1 MSTDTTLVCA
11 EAEALAEPLA
21 SAGVPTRV
29 SIARDR
35 RVLAVLA
42 LLAASALCVATLEVR
57 MERTG
62 DSFYQFLVWNL
73 FLAWVPLVCAG
84 AAFARAR
91 RRGLDLFVIVLLLLW
106 LLFFPNAPYMLT
118 DFIHVG
124 ERSSVPLWYDA
135 LMLSSFAW
143 TALLLGFA
151 SLYLVQMVVRSVLG
165 TAWSWVVVAAA
176 LALSSFGVYLGRF
189 VRFNS
194 WDALLRPGRVAHVI
208 SNQLEDPFQHPRMVA
223 VLVVLTAFLLVGYAV
238 LYAFVEVGL
247 ELRQTGRRLRR

>member
-1 MSTDTTLVCA
+1 VAT
-11 EAEALAEPLA
+11 P
-21 SAGVPTRV
+21 V
-29 SIARDR
+29 SIARGP

-42 LLAASALCVATLEVR
+42 LLAASALCVATLEIR

-73 FLAWVPLVCAG
+73 FLAWVPLICAA

-91 RRGLDLFVIVLLLLW
+91 RGIDAVVIALLLLW

-124 ERSSVPLWYDA
+124 ESPSVPLWYDA

-151 SLYLVQMVVRSVLG
+151 SLYLVQIVVRGVVG
-165 TAWSWVVVAAA
+165 AAWSWVVVAAA

-194 WDALLRPGRVAHVI
+194 WDALLRPGRVAQVI
-208 SNQLEDPFQHPRMVA
+208 SNQLENPLHHPRMVA
-223 VLVVLTAFLLVGYAV
+223 VLVVLTAFLLVGYVV
-238 LYAFVEVGL
+238 LYAFVELGI
-247 ELRQTGRRLRR
+247 ELRHAGRRMRR

>member
-1 MSTDTTLVCA
+1 MSTGTRVVGPRL
-11 EAEALAEPLA
+11 EALAGPLA
-21 SAGVPTRV
+21 SAAVATPV
-29 SIARDR
+29 SIARSP

-42 LLAASALCVATLEVR
+42 LLAASALCVATLEIR

-73 FLAWVPLVCAG
+73 FLAWVPLICAA

-91 RRGLDLFVIVLLLLW
+91 RGIDAVVIALLLLW

-124 ERSSVPLWYDA
+124 ESPSVPLWYDA

-151 SLYLVQMVVRSVLG
+151 SLYLVQIVVRGVVG
-165 TAWSWVVVAAA
+165 AAWSWAVVAAA

-208 SNQLEDPFQHPRMVA
+208 SNQLENPLHHPRMVA
-223 VLVVLTAFLLVGYAV
+223 VLVVLTAFLLVGYVV
-238 LYAFVEVGL
+238 LYAFVEVGIG
-247 ELRQTGRRLRR
+247 LRQAGRRMRR